1 MRDVWCT
8 FFVTVVVICVED
20 EAYICVCV
28 DDEKVLC
35 EMIDDVCCRCV

>member
-20 EAYICVCV
+20 EAYMCVV

-35 EMIDDVCCRCV
+35 EMIDDVCCRCL